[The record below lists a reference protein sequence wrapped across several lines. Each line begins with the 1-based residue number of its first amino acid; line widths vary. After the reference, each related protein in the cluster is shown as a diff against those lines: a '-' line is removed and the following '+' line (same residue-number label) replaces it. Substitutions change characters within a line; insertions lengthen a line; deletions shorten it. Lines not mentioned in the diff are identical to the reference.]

1 MAVLGLWC
9 DIFALPVREKTG
21 LPYASENDGV
31 MHACGHDFHAACM
44 LGDIAS
50 AIAMKKHAGFQ
61 KGISDQTEMQ
71 KTCCIGYFSRSLC
84 MLLVRIRLHTA
95 GIIFKIG
102 RLRFRLINQLL
113 QRNRLQIV
121 MNHFF

>member
-84 MLLVRIRLHTA
+84 MLLVRFAYTPQ
-95 GIIFKIG
+95 G
-102 RLRFRLINQLL
+102 
-113 QRNRLQIV
+113 
-121 MNHFF
+121 